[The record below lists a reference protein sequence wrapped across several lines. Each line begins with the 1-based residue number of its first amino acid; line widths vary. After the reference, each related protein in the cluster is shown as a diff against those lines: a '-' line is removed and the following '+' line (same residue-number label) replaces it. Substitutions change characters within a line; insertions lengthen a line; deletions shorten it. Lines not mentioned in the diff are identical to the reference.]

1 MGLQSSMQA
10 AYAVLAIRPRLGA
23 LRGRINNEWAVAAR
37 ATQRQST
44 PASSQAVMSKPA
56 DLKSAKA
63 RGTRLLLAALAIAL
77 VLALAIALFTRMD
90 RSSTVA
96 TAPVQPIPVIGAV
109 AQQRE
114 MPIVLIGL
122 GTVTALNTATVHS
135 QITGLLIN
143 VDFQEGQPV
152 KKGDLLAQID
162 PRTYQAQLEQVEAT
176 LNHDQTHLSN
186 AQLNL
191 ARYSE
196 LAKTDSIARQQVD
209 DQTAAV
215 SELTAQIKNDQA
227 AIQNAKAQLSYT
239 KLVAPFD
246 GITGIRLLDVGNIIH
261 PPTAATAP
269 QSGSTD
275 SNALVVVTQVQPI
288 SVIFPLATTSISEIQ
303 AAMANGPLEATAYSQ
318 DGKTKLDTGKL
329 VVVNNQADP
338 GSGTVQ
344 LKAVFPNERR
354 QLWPG
359 AFVNVHLIVSTQQGL
374 TVPLDA
380 VQQGPQG
387 MVVYVVGQ
395 DHKISIRPVSMRESL
410 NGVALIEKGLNAGET
425 VVVRGQYR
433 LSPGS
438 LVTLASP
445 DDPGAVPNP
454 STASAGMLP

>member
-1 MGLQSSMQA
+1 
-10 AYAVLAIRPRLGA
+10 
-23 LRGRINNEWAVAAR
+23 
-37 ATQRQST
+37 
-44 PASSQAVMSKPA
+44 MSEHA
-56 DLKSAKA
+56 DPKSAK
-63 RGTRLLLAALAIAL
+63 GKGLKLLLTTLAI
-77 VLALAIALFTRMD
+77 VVVVAIAIAFFTRTD

-96 TAPVQPIPVIGAV
+96 TAPVQPIPVIAAV

-114 MPIVLIGL
+114 LPIVLTGL

-135 QITGLLIN
+135 QITGLLIT

-162 PRTYQAQLEQVEAT
+162 PRTYEAQLEQAQAT
-176 LNHDQTHLSN
+176 LNHDQAQLSN

-191 ARYSE
+191 SRYST

-215 SELTAQIKNDQA
+215 NELTAQIKNDQA

-261 PPTAATAP
+261 PPTAATAAP
-269 QSGSTD
+269 SGSPDPT
-275 SNALVVVTQVQPI
+275 ALVVVTQVQPI
-288 SVIFPLATTSISEIQ
+288 SVIFSLATTSIGEIQ
-303 AAMANGPLEATAYSQ
+303 ASMASGPLEAIAYSQ
-318 DGKTKLDTGKL
+318 DSKTKLDTGKL

-359 AFVNVHLIVSTQQGL
+359 AFVNVHLILSTQQGL

-395 DHKISIRPVSMRESL
+395 DHKISIRSVSLRESL
-410 NGVALIEKGLNAGET
+410 NGVALIENGLNAGET

-445 DDPGAVPNP
+445 DNPAAVPNP
-454 STASAGMLP
+454 STGSAGMLP

>member
-1 MGLQSSMQA
+1 
-10 AYAVLAIRPRLGA
+10 
-23 LRGRINNEWAVAAR
+23 
-37 ATQRQST
+37 
-44 PASSQAVMSKPA
+44 MSEHA
-56 DLKSAKA
+56 DPKSAKG
-63 RGTRLLLAALAIAL
+63 RGPRLLLTALAVVL
-77 VLALAIALFTRMD
+77 VVVLAFAFFTRTD

-96 TAPVQPIPVIGAV
+96 TTPVQPIPVIALV

-114 MPIVLIGL
+114 MPIVLTGL
-122 GTVTALNTATVHS
+122 GTVKALNTATIHS
-135 QITGLLIN
+135 QITGLLIS

-152 KKGDLLAQID
+152 KKGDVLAQID
-162 PRTYQAQLEQVEAT
+162 PRTYEAQLEQAQAT

-191 ARYSE
+191 SRYSE

-209 DQTAAV
+209 NQTAAV
-215 SELTAQIKNDQA
+215 NEVTAQIKNDQA
-227 AIQNAKAQLSYT
+227 AIESAKAQLSYT

-246 GITGIRLLDVGNIIH
+246 GVTGIRLLDVGNIIH
-261 PPTAATAP
+261 PPTSATAT
-269 QSGSTD
+269 QGGSND
-275 SNALVVVTQVQPI
+275 PDALVAVTQVQPI
-288 SVIFPLATTSISEIQ
+288 SVIFSLATTSISEIQ
-303 AAMANGPLEATAYSQ
+303 AAMANGPLEASVYSQ

-359 AFVNVHLIVSTQQGL
+359 AFVNVQLIVSRQQGL

-380 VQQGPQG
+380 VQQGPEG

-395 DHKISIRPVSMRESL
+395 DQKISIRPVSMRESL
-410 NGVALIEKGLNAGET
+410 NGVALIEKGLNAGES

-445 DDPGAVPNP
+445 DDPAAVPNP
-454 STASAGMLP
+454 STGSAGMLP

>member
-1 MGLQSSMQA
+1 
-10 AYAVLAIRPRLGA
+10 
-23 LRGRINNEWAVAAR
+23 
-37 ATQRQST
+37 
-44 PASSQAVMSKPA
+44 MSAHA
-56 DLKSAKA
+56 DPKSAK
-63 RGTRLLLAALAIAL
+63 GKGPRLLITALAIVLVAAL
-77 VLALAIALFTRMD
+77 VITFFTRTD

-96 TAPVQPIPVIGAV
+96 TAPVQPIPVIAV
-109 AQQRE
+109 EAQQRE
-114 MPIVLIGL
+114 MPIVLTGL

-135 QITGLLIN
+135 QITGLLIS

-162 PRTYQAQLEQVEAT
+162 PRTYEAQLEQAQAV
-176 LNHDQTHLSN
+176 LNHDQTQLSN

-191 ARYSE
+191 ARYSQ

-215 SELTAQIKNDQA
+215 NELTAQIKNDEA

-239 KLVAPFD
+239 KLLAPFD

-261 PPTAATAP
+261 PPTAATAT

-275 SNALVVVTQVQPI
+275 PTALVVVTQVQPI
-288 SVIFPLATTSISEIQ
+288 SVVFPLATTSISEIQ
-303 AAMANGPLEATAYSQ
+303 AAMANGALEAIAYSQ
-318 DGKTKLDTGKL
+318 DGKTKLDNGKL

-359 AFVNVHLIVSTQQGL
+359 AFVNVHLIVSREQGL

-395 DHKISIRPVSMRESL
+395 DHKISIRSVSMRESL
-410 NGVALIEKGLNAGET
+410 NGVALIEKGLNEGET

-445 DDPGAVPNP
+445 DNPAAVPNP
-454 STASAGMLP
+454 STGSAGMLP